1 MADLVEVV
9 NGVLLPKLTP
19 ERWEYLKTYSLR
31 PDDVFIVTSP
41 KNGTTWTQQIVRLL
55 RNKGEGD
62 GQRIDVAVPWLEM
75 LYCAFKK
82 QFGYNVAMETALP
95 SPRTFKSHLPY
106 SLVPGGLPHTTQA
119 KYIYVARNPKDTLV
133 SVWHHK
139 NRMIMPGVVKDSW
152 EDFLSSI
159 LSGKSGLYGDWFDH
173 VLAWWKHKDEENIL
187 FLKYEDMK
195 KDLSQSVRTISHFI
209 GIEDATSELI
219 DKVVEQS
226 SFSSMSQDPTT
237 NYSWYTGKL
246 FTAEGAF
253 MRKGV
258 VGDWKF
264 FFSCEQNAS
273 FDKIYQEKMEGSGLD
288 FDFE

>member
-1 MADLVEVV
+1 MADFVEVI
-9 NGVLLPKLTP
+9 NGVLLPKMSP
-19 ERWEYLKTYSLR
+19 ERWGYLKSYSLR

-41 KNGTTWTQQIVRLL
+41 RSGTTWTQQIVRLL
-55 RNKGEGD
+55 RNKGDED
-62 GQRIDVAVPWLEM
+62 GQQLDVAVPWLEM
-75 LYCAFKK
+75 LDCAYGR
-82 QFGYNVAMETALP
+82 QMGYSVAMETSLP
-95 SPRTFKSHLPY
+95 SPRTFKSHFPY

-139 NRMIMPGVVKDSW
+139 NRMILPGVKDTWKVFMSN
-152 EDFLSSI
+152 I
-159 LSGKSGLYGDWFDH
+159 LSGKTGLYGNWFDH
-173 VLAWWKHKDEENIL
+173 VLEWWKHKDEENIL

-195 KDLSQSVRTISHFI
+195 KDLSQSVHTISHFI

-226 SFSSMSQDPTT
+226 SFESMSQDPNA
-237 NYSWYTGKL
+237 NYNWIIGSL
-246 FTAEGAF
+246 MTAEGAF

-258 VGDWKF
+258 VGDWKNY
-264 FFSCEQNAS
+264 FSSEQNAS
-273 FDKIYQEKMEGSGLD
+273 FDKIYREKMEGSGLE